1 MTDYWRARA
10 DSVSVS
16 VKVQPKSRRPGV
28 QGRSVS
34 ATGARL
40 RIGVNEAPEDG
51 RANSAACA
59 VLAKALHVPIPVVA
73 LTLGQIGCD
82 KTSGDKTSRDKTL
95 HVTGDAPRLTAILET
110 P

>member
-1 MTDYWRARA
+1 MTDYWRAWA

-16 VKVQPKSRRPGV
+16 VKVQPKSRRPGG

-40 RIGVNEAPEDG
+40 RISVNEAPEDG

-59 VLAKALHVPIPVVA
+59 VLAKALHVPIPVVPIPVVA
-73 LTLGQIGCD
+73 LTLGQTGC
-82 KTSGDKTSRDKTL
+82 DKTSRDKTL